1 MALWR
6 RAAGETD
13 LTSRR
18 SHSLSATKKEEKKE
32 KKITVGNGDLPLHF
46 KESVEKC

>member
-13 LTSRR
+13 LTRR
-18 SHSLSATKKEEKKE
+18 QSHSLSAPKKKKN
-32 KKITVGNGDLPLHF
+32 KITVGNGDLPLHF

>member
-13 LTSRR
+13 LTRRR
-18 SHSLSATKKEEKKE
+18 SHSLSATKKEKK
-32 KKITVGNGDLPLHF
+32 KSKITVGNGDLPLHF